1 MLIWQ
6 DNEFDVREAD
16 ARIDNPGPSDCRENV
31 PLPVFLR
38 LICVLVFFAAM
49 GEAVARAMVEAVSR

>member
-16 ARIDNPGPSDCRENV
+16 ARVEESGPISNDSREDV
-31 PLPVFLR
+31 PLPVFLVG
-38 LICVLVFFAAM
+38 LTSFILLVSVI
-49 GEAVARAMVEAVSR
+49 GEALAGSVIQ